1 MDFSLN
7 ERIKCFVQ
15 LGLDLNTSS
24 TFYKEHIAS
33 QNQKIYHANG
43 WFTEANIENACKAL
57 CLMLQENNLV
67 EWLSAY
73 VHANNSHGKKVAVI
87 MAGNIPFVG
96 FHDLLCVL
104 ISGHRALVK
113 LSSEDAILPQIII
126 KRIIEIEPRFDSCIE
141 ISNGKL
147 ENFDAVI
154 ATGSN
159 NTARYFEAYF
169 GKYPN
174 IIRKSRSSIA
184 VLSNNESRE
193 ELQLLGNDLLDYFG
207 LGCRNVSKLFVPDGY
222 TFDSLFECVFNKKE
236 VINVNK
242 YASNYDYNRAVYL
255 MNNIVFLDNNFLMIK
270 EGKELH
276 TPVSVIH
283 FEYYST
289 TESVLNYLLENKNEI
304 QCVVSHLNE
313 IEQKVSFGKTQQ
325 PMLWDYADNVDTMK
339 FLLSM

>member
-1 MDFSLN
+1 
-7 ERIKCFVQ
+7 
-15 LGLDLNTSS
+15 
-24 TFYKEHIAS
+24 
-33 QNQKIYHANG
+33 
-43 WFTEANIENACKAL
+43 
-57 CLMLQENNLV
+57 
-67 EWLSAY
+67 
-73 VHANNSHGKKVAVI
+73 

-159 NTARYFEAYF
+159 NTARYFDAYF

-193 ELQLLGNDLLDYFG
+193 ELKLLGNDLLDYFG
-207 LGCRNVSKLFVPDGY
+207 LGCRNVSKLFVPVGY
-222 TFDSLFECVFNKKE
+222 KFDSLFECVFDKKE

-242 YASNYDYNRAVYL
+242 YASNYDYNRAIYL
-255 MNNIVFLDNNFLMIK
+255 MNSIEFLDNNFLIIK

-283 FEYYST
+283 FEYYSN
-289 TESVLNYLLENKNEI
+289 TESVLNYLFENKDEI
-304 QCVVSHLNE
+304 QCVASHLEE
-313 IEQKVSFGKTQQ
+313 IEHKVSFGKTQQ

-339 FLLSM
+339 FLLSL